1 MVLVCRKSYWK
12 MILNY
17 PVEIILCCK
26 PVLVKRKEG
35 ERNRHFLYNEPESDT
50 WLKET
55 LLTKMK
61 LAGLEDDTLEV
72 HLTGKIHVQ
81 QQN

>member
-1 MVLVCRKSYWK
+1 
-12 MILNY
+12 
-17 PVEIILCCK
+17 
-26 PVLVKRKEG
+26 VKRKEG